1 MEVLVDGSMAVEDLE
16 GADIRLVDLEVS
28 VVAHLE
34 VEEVVVGGRL
44 ELLYQ

>member
-16 GADIRLVDLEVS
+16 EVDIRLVASVDL

-34 VEEVVVGGRL
+34 VEEVVVGGKL
-44 ELLYQ
+44 KLFIL